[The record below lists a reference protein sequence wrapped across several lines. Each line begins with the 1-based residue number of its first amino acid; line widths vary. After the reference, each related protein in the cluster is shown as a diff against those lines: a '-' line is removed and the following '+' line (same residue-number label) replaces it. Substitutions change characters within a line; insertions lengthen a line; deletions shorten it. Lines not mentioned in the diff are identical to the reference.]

1 MKNIVCVFFL
11 FMICATTNLSA
22 QSTFRSETLQN
33 AITQYVNQQN
43 KCKSEVEISQQLKDL
58 KFAQSGV
65 KASVSHTD
73 DLAGLCKVNIDFLV
87 DGKSIHSETI
97 RIKVKLF
104 ANVPVAGRFIPKD
117 NIISENN
124 ITMQMAEV
132 TNIDPNAVPTIN
144 DVVGKKSKKGIAKG
158 AVVQYSDIVSANSTY
173 VNKNDKVKLF
183 HYSGSICIKT
193 DGIALEAGGAGTVI
207 KVKNNDGQ
215 SLYGFVA
222 DDGNVIIEDKQTLGR
237 K

>member
-1 MKNIVCVFFL
+1 MKNIVFGFFL
-11 FMICATTNLSA
+11 FMICATINLSA

-33 AITQYVNQQN
+33 AITQYVKQQN
-43 KCKSEVEISQQLKDL
+43 KCESEVEISQQIKEL

-65 KASVSHTD
+65 KASISHTD
-73 DLAGLCKVNIDFLV
+73 DLAGLCKVNIDFLI

-104 ANVPVAGRFIPKD
+104 AKVPIAVRFIPKD
-117 NIISENN
+117 NIIGESD

-144 DVVGKKSKKGIAKG
+144 DAVGTKSKKGIAKG
-158 AVVQYSDIVSANSTY
+158 SVVQYSEIMSASSIY

-207 KVKNNDGQ
+207 KVKSNEGQ

-222 DDGNVIIEDKQTLGR
+222 DDGNVIIEDKQILGR